1 MNLFIS
7 PLISH
12 FPYTNYLQRPFYSPW
27 WYITGGAGDKKAEK
41 AHKKANKYVQG
52 DVLVS
57 VAAFIRDAQK
67 APRCEQTTCA
77 QCHTEGACY
86 QDSSEAYD
94 ADGDGKLQDREQGSY
109 YCEECWVGVYGVPP
123 RKAAAKK
130 ESMLAKGRRMSM
142 KGLDMAKGG
151 LKKAN
156 AMAKVRHPVPPCIVF
171 NGFIYMAKL

>member
-1 MNLFIS
+1 M
-7 PLISH
+7 
-12 FPYTNYLQRPFYSPW
+12 YSPW

-67 APRCEQTTCA
+67 APQCEQTTCA
-77 QCHTEGACY
+77 QCHAEGACY

-123 RKAAAKK
+123 RKAEVLQTSWLPLLWHHGAK
-130 ESMLAKGRRMSM
+130 SLRRRT
-142 KGLDMAKGG
+142 A
-151 LKKAN
+151 
-156 AMAKVRHPVPPCIVF
+156 P
-171 NGFIYMAKL
+171 IYAT

>member
-1 MNLFIS
+1 MVV
-7 PLISH
+7 
-12 FPYTNYLQRPFYSPW
+12 
-27 WYITGGAGDKKAEK
+27 TGGAGDKKADK

-57 VAAFIRDAQK
+57 VAAFIRDAEK
-67 APRCEQTTCA
+67 VPRCEQTTCA

-86 QDSSEAYD
+86 QDASEAYD
-94 ADGDGKLQDREQGSY
+94 ADGDGKLQDHEQGSY

-123 RKAAAKK
+123 KKAAAKK
-130 ESMLAKGRRMSM
+130 EGMLAMGRRMSM

-156 AMAKVRHPVPPCIVF
+156 DMAKVSDTPFLLASCLIGLIVF
-171 NGFIYMAKL
+171 FRFIYIWQMCEVRRHQLAFPSTHTH